1 MGTFKSRGQFACL
14 LVFRYSLDMEAAMFN
29 KTQQQKLISGYDR
42 LVRAVRLRLL
52 GYYPAKLVWSV
63 FSDTRWE
70 FEQLIPKIPPI
81 GDKNVWQFNL
91 DASAMSLAL
100 YRTLKKQDFT
110 IPEAT
115 QMVHRIYEAYLL
127 SFPKSLRM
135 AYSWYYFSPWSQARL
150 HQGAAHSQLRKH
162 PQDWVFTY
170 VKGDGLAFDI
180 GVDITECAILK
191 FYRAQGAEE
200 FIPHLCKLDNIMG
213 KYLNLGFIRQGT
225 LAEGAAICDCR
236 WKRGAETLN
245 WTPVIDP
252 VHKEETWKPSL
263 NNT

>member
-1 MGTFKSRGQFACL
+1 
-14 LVFRYSLDMEAAMFN
+14 MEAEMFN
-29 KTQQQKLISGYDR
+29 PTHQQKLLSSYDR
-42 LVRAVRLRLL
+42 LVQAVRLSLL
-52 GYYPAKLVWSV
+52 THYPAKLVWSV
-63 FSDTRWE
+63 CTDTRRE
-70 FEQLIPKIPPI
+70 FEKLIMKIPPI
-81 GDKNVWQFNL
+81 GDKNIWQFNL

-100 YRTLKKQDFT
+100 YRTLIKQDFT

-127 SFPKSLRM
+127 SFPKLLRL
-135 AYSWYYFSPWSQARL
+135 AYGWYYFSPRSQARL
-150 HQGAAHSQLRKH
+150 RQSATHSQIRKY

-170 VKGDGLAFDI
+170 VKGDSQAFDV

-200 FIPHLCKLDNIMG
+200 LVPHLCKLDNAMG
-213 KYLNLGFIRQGT
+213 KILGLGFTRQGT
-225 LAEGAAICDCR
+225 LAEGAAVCDCR

-245 WTPVIDP
+245 WTPVIEP
-252 VHKEETWKPSL
+252 VFKKEEAWKPSL